1 MPYGIDLPMASTDPL
16 DQLGLRS
23 AGSNQTGASADTQP
37 DDGLP
42 PPTGYGHLPGASE
55 SLGRGEAFPI
65 ARTQIRRDVFWQNVC
80 REILMALA
88 AAASHASGRLDE
100 GPAAAQNSPSPV
112 AELFDGRMG
121 LITTLGQ
128 RIPIAD
134 VVPMFAY
141 SMAGCADDRA
151 RSGDVQCTV
160 FRITTPTGETYTLP
174 ITQIVGV
181 HSLSASLIEQI
192 EDSQDEQDDEQERI
206 PFGFGAYTSLARSE
220 QQASQQG
227 QQQSQAPSSPD
238 QDAPRG

>member
-1 MPYGIDLPMASTDPL
+1 MASTDPL

-23 AGSNQTGASADTQP
+23 AGFEQPGPAGADRPTR
-37 DDGLP
+37 GLTDP
-42 PPTGYGHLPGASE
+42 SGYGHVPSAADAAGAS
-55 SLGRGEAFPI
+55 EAFPI

-100 GPAAAQNSPSPV
+100 GPAAAENSPSPV
-112 AELFDGRMG
+112 NELFDGRMG

-174 ITQIVGV
+174 ISQIVGV

-192 EDSQDEQDDEQERI
+192 EDSEEGQEDEQGRI

-220 QQASQQG
+220 QQARQQAGQQG
-227 QQQSQAPSSPD
+227 DQDPDSPD
-238 QDAPRG
+238 QDAPQG